1 MVGLA
6 SILVSV
12 WNLPY
17 NYCRSPI
24 CLFQEKEVVL
34 ENNEE
39 NGWSDMGLFKWAAKS
54 AYYSTKSAGRSI
66 ARDVR
71 SITHLTYEHPGCDT
85 RHRSAEAMSKCRK
98 GY

>member
-1 MVGLA
+1 M
-6 SILVSV
+6 
-12 WNLPY
+12 
-17 NYCRSPI
+17 
-24 CLFQEKEVVL
+24 VL

-54 AYYSTKSAGRSI
+54 AYYSTKSASRSF